1 MILNKRL
8 ELLNIVY
15 LLLIPFW
22 FSREIVSS
30 LWVILRTAYFYRPS
44 YNKCLRGHRTSL
56 KSFFKVLLIQS
67 YPSNSHVE
75 QKTWL
80 LTGQQLEQEGPTLD
94 SYTTFP
100 CFSQG
105 HPTSCKCSS
114 GWLRNSSALAL
125 GGYTWNLNSKRSN
138 TLFWYPQTSGMYV
151 GTYIYLQITHSYS
164 LK

>member
-44 YNKCLRGHRTSL
+44 NNKCLKSHRTSL
-56 KSFFKVLLIQS
+56 KSFFKVLLIQT
-67 YPSNSHVE
+67 YLSNSHVE

-114 GWLRNSSALAL
+114 VWLRNSSALAL

-151 GTYIYLQITHSYS
+151 GTYIYICR
-164 LK
+164 